1 MPGIFQSL
9 LSGPVLSWQITLC
22 SHSHIHTGHTHT
34 TYSHTTAWI
43 KPWSGSDSRKGG
55 LILLTCIRDW
65 PQESPMW
72 LGVKGSQPEGWSW
85 PAAIMLFLNLI
96 SDQRHAY
103 HICSSICE
111 TDLKTG
117 TTSIANS
124 LKKCWNYGIPGN
136 CHFHKCSNVLSF
148 PHKKNLL
155 SWPLGDSSPIFNV
168 CTVNLH
174 LNTRMVP
181 SPWISV
187 LETWRKSMSPEVVQW
202 EKEFGASIFSRV
214 IHSFETKD
222 STWKCRS

>member
-34 TYSHTTAWI
+34 PYSHTTAWI
-43 KPWSGSDSRKGG
+43 KPWSGLDSRKGG

-136 CHFHKCSNVLSF
+136 CHFHKCSNVLCSLVNPTLKF
-148 PHKKNLL
+148 SRFLRFTFCSLKWDIL
-155 SWPLGDSSPIFNV
+155 WLGK
-168 CTVNLH
+168 LH
-174 LNTRMVP
+174 LFP
-181 SPWISV
+181 SLLYFVSHNW
-187 LETWRKSMSPEVVQW
+187 
-202 EKEFGASIFSRV
+202 
-214 IHSFETKD
+214 SFLHLFNKQ
-222 STWKCRS
+222 K